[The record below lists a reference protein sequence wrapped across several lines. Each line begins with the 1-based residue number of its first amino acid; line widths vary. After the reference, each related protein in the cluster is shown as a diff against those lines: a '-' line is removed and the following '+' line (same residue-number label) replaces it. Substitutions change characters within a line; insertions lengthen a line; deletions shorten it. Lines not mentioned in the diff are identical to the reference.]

1 MKRAERTGKTS
12 RETCGEIA
20 KVYLVVIARSEAT
33 KQSILPLPTSGLL
46 RFARDEVEDVQFMN
60 SPTRQ
65 LSTLSLGKIGQL
77 HSYSQPSYRTL
88 FLGFHAIPKQEIPP
102 YFANRPPP

>member
-1 MKRAERTGKTS
+1 
-12 RETCGEIA
+12 
-20 KVYLVVIARSEAT
+20 VIACDKREAFAQRSEAT

>member
-1 MKRAERTGKTS
+1 
-12 RETCGEIA
+12 
-20 KVYLVVIARSEAT
+20 V
-33 KQSILPLPTSGLL
+33 PTNGLL
-46 RFARDEVEDVQFMN
+46 RFARNDGEDGLFMN

-88 FLGFHAIPKQEIPP
+88 FLGFHAIPQQEIPP